1 MEKSRRQAPPP
12 VIGLTTATVVERSMR
27 RSLAYGFIA
36 MVALGADSAFG
47 DVRSR
52 HLEPK
57 TVGLASV
64 GVFLAFG
71 VLAVRRTISGLSDVS
86 ETRTGRRSGGG
97 VLLLLTAAGY
107 ATVLFVVLGMVGVS
121 ATHLLV
127 GGTVAGVILGIA
139 AQQTLGN
146 VFAGIVLT
154 LAHPFRVGDRI
165 RVRSGALGGVFEATV
180 LAIGLTFVT
189 VQADD
194 GVYNLP
200 NATLL
205 AGGVGPAPS

>member
-1 MEKSRRQAPPP
+1 
-12 VIGLTTATVVERSMR
+12 MR
-27 RSLAYGFIA
+27 RSLVFGFIA
-36 MVALGADSAFG
+36 VLALGADSAFG

-52 HLEPK
+52 QFEPK
-57 TVGLASV
+57 TVGLTSV
-64 GVFLAFG
+64 GVFLVFS
-71 VLAVRRTISGLSDVS
+71 VLAVRRAISGLSDVS

-97 VLLLLTAAGY
+97 VLLLLTAVGY
-107 ATVLFVVLGMVGVS
+107 AAVLFIVLGMIGVS

-194 GVYNLP
+194 GVYHLP

>member
-1 MEKSRRQAPPP
+1 
-12 VIGLTTATVVERSMR
+12 MR
-27 RSLAYGFIA
+27 RALVYGFVA
-36 MVALGADSAFG
+36 VLALGADSAFG

-57 TVGLASV
+57 TMGLTCV
-64 GVFLAFG
+64 GVFLVFG
-71 VLAVRRTISGLSDVS
+71 VLAVRRAISGLSDVS
-86 ETRTGRRSGGG
+86 ESRTGRRSGGG

-107 ATVLFVVLGMVGVS
+107 AVVLFVVLGMVGAS
-121 ATHLLV
+121 AAHLLV

-154 LAHPFRVGDRI
+154 LSHPFRVGDRI

>member
-1 MEKSRRQAPPP
+1 
-12 VIGLTTATVVERSMR
+12 MR
-27 RSLAYGFIA
+27 RSVVYGAIA
-36 MVALGADSAFG
+36 VVALGADSAFG
-47 DVRSR
+47 DVRSH

-57 TVGLASV
+57 TVGLTCV
-64 GVFLAFG
+64 GVFLVSG
-71 VLAVRRTISGLSDVS
+71 VLAVRRTVSGLGDVTQ
-86 ETRTGRRSGGG
+86 TRTGRRSGG
-97 VLLLLTAAGY
+97 VMLLLTAAGY
-107 ATVLFVVLGMVGVS
+107 LAILFVVLGMLGAS
-121 ATHLLV
+121 AAHLLV

-139 AQQTLGN
+139 AQQALGN

-180 LAIGLTFVT
+180 LAIGLTYVT